1 MILNPRRLSSRATK
15 NASRQR
21 PPAAPVHRYWS
32 YLSEKSCFPGRWR
45 QISLFQTLTRACTMA
60 GRERAKRASE
70 TSTGDALPTPIPEGQ
85 REYPEP
91 VPRWV
96 AEREGTRFVG
106 FVSTGEWRDIQERR
120 KKQKQMMAHGAT
132 LMGLHFVAEQLVSTT
147 HSVALFAGLTARM
160 VWLRRARRRRGAP
173 RESFPRRHPL
183 LSEPLF

>member
-15 NASRQR
+15 NASRQH
-21 PPAAPVHRYWS
+21 PPAAPVHH
-32 YLSEKSCFPGRWR
+32 LMCCFPGRWH
-45 QISLFQTLTRACTMA
+45 QISPFPDVDARLHDGGARAGEARVGDVDGGRSPDAHPGRAARVSGARSEMGRGA
-60 GRERAKRASE
+60 GGHEVRRVRVD
-70 TSTGDALPTPIPEGQ
+70 GG
-85 REYPEP
+85 
-91 VPRWV
+91 V
-96 AEREGTRFVG
+96 AGH
-106 FVSTGEWRDIQERR
+106 QERR

>member
-1 MILNPRRLSSRATK
+1 MC
-15 NASRQR
+15 
-21 PPAAPVHRYWS
+21 
-32 YLSEKSCFPGRWR
+32 CFPGRWR

-70 TSTGDALPTPIPEGQ
+70 TSTGDAFPTPIPEGQ